1 MEKERSRF
9 VRLIKPY
16 YEIESEI
23 NGELILKHLERAAR
37 TCYKSEHK
45 IGDFDKTKKFVGGLI
60 KRGHES
66 TIEHYSLS
74 VRFIVDRGVTHEL
87 VRHRLVAYSQES
99 TRFCNY
105 SGDDFGG
112 HVTYIIPPWMDLEE
126 GVYRVD
132 PEKNKYYVDDVE
144 LCPTPDGRYWIS
156 SLAESE
162 MAYFRLVENY
172 NWVPQQAR
180 SILPNALKTEIVA
193 SANLREWRHIFKM
206 RAQGVAG
213 KPHPQMSEVMIPLLK
228 DIQEKIPIVFDDIYI

>member
-1 MEKERSRF
+1 M
-9 VRLIKPY
+9 RLIKPY

-23 NGELILKHLERAAR
+23 NGQLILKHLEKAAR
-37 TCYKSEHK
+37 TCYKSEHQ
-45 IGDFDKTKKFVGGLI
+45 IEDFNKTKKFVAGLI

-99 TRFCNY
+99 TRYCNY
-105 SGDDFGG
+105 SKDEFSG
-112 HVTYIIPPWMDLEE
+112 HVTYIIPPWMNLEE

-132 PEKNKYYVDDVE
+132 PYANKFYVDEVE
-144 LCPTPDGRYWIS
+144 LFPTPAGRNWLS

-162 MAYFRLVENY
+162 MTYLNLLEASG
-172 NWVPQQAR
+172 WSPQQAR
-180 SILPNALKTEIVA
+180 SVLPNALKTEIVA

-206 RAQGVAG
+206 RAQGIAG

-228 DIQEKIPIVFDDIYI
+228 DIQSKIPVVFDDIMVD

>member
-1 MEKERSRF
+1 M
-9 VRLIKPY
+9 RLIKPY

-45 IGDFDKTKKFVGGLI
+45 IEGFDKTKKFVAGLI

-105 SGDDFGG
+105 SGNDFGG
-112 HVTYIIPPWMDLEE
+112 HITYIIPPWMKLEE

-132 PEKNKYYVDDVE
+132 PEKNKYYVDEVE
-144 LCPTPDGRYWIS
+144 TCPTPDGRYWLS

-213 KPHPQMSEVMIPLLK
+213 KPHPQMSEVMVPLLNDLK
-228 DIQEKIPIVFDDIYI
+228 ERIPVLFDDIHV